1 MASLNKTQLKINNM
15 TSLKTLDM
23 KSSLYT
29 RLAIVVVAAILAA
42 CSAATND
49 NDKKARLE
57 KLKGQHADLTKEIQ
71 KLEEEIAGENPDA
84 TPAVKAKEVVVTDLA
99 PKKFD
104 HYVQTQGRVESENN
118 VMISAKIPGV
128 LTQVYVQEGDAVN
141 KGQVLAQVDNA
152 VIVNSIESM
161 KAQLELATSVYNRQK
176 NLWDQKIGTE
186 VQYLQAKTNKESLE
200 KQLAS
205 LQEQNEMTRIKAPIS
220 GTVDEV
226 YARVGENAAPGAPAF
241 RVVNASDLK
250 VKADVSEA
258 YVTQIKKGN
267 KVIVTI
273 PELKKDVQATISF
286 VGKTIDPL
294 SRTFD
299 VEVDLPS
306 HPDLRPNMTATTK
319 LIFKT
324 ENDALVI
331 PVNVIQN
338 INEEKV
344 VYVAETDGA
353 QTVAKRRVITVDGV
367 YGGMAQVKGL
377 NPGDKVITVGYQ
389 GLNDGDFVKI

>member
-1 MASLNKTQLKINNM
+1 M
-15 TSLKTLDM
+15 TSIKTFDM
-23 KSSLYT
+23 KSLYNLFT
-29 RLAIVVVAAILAA
+29 IVVIAALLAA

-57 KLKGQHADLTKEIQ
+57 KLKSQHSDLSKEIQ
-71 KLEEEIAGENPDA
+71 KLEEEIAKENPDA
-84 TPAVKAKEVVVTDLA
+84 ATKVKAKEIEVTELTA
-99 PKKFD
+99 KPFD

-118 VMISAKIPGV
+118 VTVGAKMPGV
-128 LTQVYVQEGDAVN
+128 ITQVYVQEGAAVN

-152 VIVNSIESM
+152 VLLNNIESM
-161 KAQLELATSVYNRQK
+161 KSQLELATSVFNRQK

-200 KQLAS
+200 QQLNS
-205 LQEQNEMTRIKAPIS
+205 LYEQNEMTRIKSPIA

-226 YARVGENAAPGAPAF
+226 VARVGENAAPGFPAF

-250 VKADVSEA
+250 VKAEVSEA

-267 KVIVTI
+267 KVVVTI
-273 PELKKDVQATISF
+273 PELKKDITATVSF
-286 VGKTIDPL
+286 VGRTIDPL

-299 VEVDLPS
+299 VEVTLPS
-306 HPDLRPNMTATTK
+306 HPDLRPNMTATIK
-319 LIFKT
+319 LIFNT
-324 ENDALVI
+324 EKAAMVI

-338 INEEKV
+338 INDEKV
-344 VYVAETDGA
+344 VYVAESDGTN
-353 QTVAKRRVITVDGV
+353 TVAKRKVITVDGV
-367 YGGMAQVKGL
+367 FGGMAQVQGL
-377 NPGDKVITVGYQ
+377 NAGDKVITVGYQ

>member
-1 MASLNKTQLKINNM
+1 M
-15 TSLKTLDM
+15 TSIKTLDM
-23 KSSLYT
+23 KSLYN
-29 RLAIVVVAAILAA
+29 RFAIVVIAALLAA

-57 KLKGQHADLTKEIQ
+57 KLKSQHADLTKEIE
-71 KLEEEIAGENPDA
+71 KLEGEISAENPDA
-84 TPAVKAKEVVVTDLA
+84 VKKVKAKEVNVTELA
-99 PKKFD
+99 PQKFD

-118 VMISAKIPGV
+118 VTVSAKMPGV

-152 VIVNSIESM
+152 VILNSIESM
-161 KAQLELATSVYNRQK
+161 KAQLDLATSVYNRQK

-226 YARVGENAAPGAPAF
+226 IARVGENAAPGAPAF

-250 VKADVSEA
+250 IKADVSEA

-267 KVIVTI
+267 KVIVSI
-273 PELKKDVQATISF
+273 PELKKDIQATITF

-299 VEVDLPS
+299 VEMKLPS
-306 HPDLRPNMTATTK
+306 HPDLRPNMTATIK
-319 LIFKT
+319 MIFKT
-324 ENDALVI
+324 ENAATVI

-338 INEEKV
+338 INDEKI
-344 VYVAETDGA
+344 VYVAETEGN
-353 QTVAKRRVITVDGV
+353 QTVAKRKVITVDGV
-367 YGGMAQVKGL
+367 FGGMAQVQGL
-377 NPGDKVITVGYQ
+377 NEGDKVITVGYQ